1 MNALNRL
8 IAIILWLML
17 LIVVVILALFPIQA
31 LTFAEQSLGIAIEYL
46 QNLEGARAWVYMGA
60 RLGLAVGGLVI
71 FGGLLWLELRPTRP
85 KTLRVQTQNGSRAE
99 VMADSVA
106 RRLAWQ
112 IDQLADV
119 VSVTPQVTAH
129 GRAVDVLLDL
139 QTSPEVDVPM
149 KTDEVVNCAREVI
162 VERVGLQP
170 GKIEVRISHAPYRDE
185 A

>member
-1 MNALNRL
+1 MNAFNRL
-8 IAIILWLML
+8 IAIVLWLML
-17 LIVVVILALFPIQA
+17 LLAALILALFPIQA
-31 LTFAEQSLGIAIEYL
+31 LTFVEQSLGIAVGYL
-46 QNLEGARAWVYMGA
+46 QNLADASAWMYAGA
-60 RLGLAVGGLVI
+60 RLGLAVGGLII
-71 FGGLLWLELRPTRP
+71 FGGLLWAELRPTRP

-119 VSVTPQVTAH
+119 VSVTPQVTAR

-139 QTSPEVDVPM
+139 QTAPEVDVPM

-162 VERVGLQP
+162 VERIGLQP